1 VAAASHV
8 TPGASVTLPVE
19 RGVGTGPLETVPQRL
34 GPGPEMGRRDHL
46 TGLSIEPVDLDV
58 TREQVSAEND

>member
-1 VAAASHV
+1 
-8 TPGASVTLPVE
+8 
-19 RGVGTGPLETVPQRL
+19 
-34 GPGPEMGRRDHL
+34 MGRRDHL